1 LLGGGKVIEIHKMKA
16 SCMSIREIA
25 RQTGHDRNTIR
36 KYLRTGELPRPKPG
50 PPRGSKLDPF
60 KEHVT
65 ARMAQGLLNAN
76 RLLEELRAMGYTGG
90 KTVLKDFMKPLRPP
104 PKPAAVLRFET
115 APGEQAHVD
124 FGVFRYQDGTRTI
137 RVAAFAMVL
146 SEGGPVHLGGRR
158 VSRDRYAIQA
168 PSSLT
173 ATFVRPLPRPPRRS
187 R

>member
-1 LLGGGKVIEIHKMKA
+1 VIEIHKMKA

-146 SEGGPVHLGGRR
+146 RMRLFPLSLGPMSAWSL
-158 VSRDRYAIQA
+158 VSRNSVSRRQA
-168 PSSLT
+168 MFRMWTCSIT
-173 ATFVRPLPRPPRRS
+173 
-187 R
+187 